1 MNVHPDLVDDTCRE
15 KRLRELTAAHDADAS
30 SWLLLELPH
39 ELARVGADEMC
50 ALADAGQRSGE
61 DVGRDP
67 PASGAATATAAA
79 HTHRDLPRFPAHEHG
94 IDGRPVSHREVLH
107 VLAEVQPIHRAI
119 RRGDE
124 AVETAGGAV
133 SDDAHSR
140 ILGRETGGMSRTS
153 AILYRR

>member
-50 ALADAGQRSGE
+50 ALADARERSGE

-67 PASGAATATAAA
+67 PASGAATAAA

-94 IDGRPVSHREVLH
+94 IDGCPVSRREVLH
-107 VLAEVQPIHRAI
+107 VLAEVQPIHRAV

-124 AVETAGGAV
+124 AVETTGGAV
-133 SDDAHSR
+133 GDHAHSR
-140 ILGRETGGMSRTS
+140 ILGRETGEMSRTS
-153 AILYRR
+153 AILY